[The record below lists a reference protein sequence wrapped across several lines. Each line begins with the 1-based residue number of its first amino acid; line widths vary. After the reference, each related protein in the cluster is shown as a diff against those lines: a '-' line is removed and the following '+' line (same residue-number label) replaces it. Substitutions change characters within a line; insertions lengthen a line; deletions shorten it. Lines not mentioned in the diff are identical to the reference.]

1 MLFLSVSVYL
11 NAFQTAPDPPPALEK
26 SLFEELPLVE
36 AAALHAQTLEEAPAS
51 FTVITASDIREYGYR
66 TLGEA
71 LASVRGVYVT
81 YDRVYHY
88 VGVAGFSIPG
98 DYMHEVMRTA
108 APLARKN
115 HNEIRVKVPARNR

>member
-1 MLFLSVSVYL
+1 MHSRRRRTLRPPWKSRYL
-11 NAFQTAPDPPPALEK
+11 RNCRWLRRPPCTRK
-26 SLFEELPLVE
+26 
-36 AAALHAQTLEEAPAS
+36 TLEEAPAS

-115 HNEIRVKVPARNR
+115 HNEIRVKVPARTR